1 MGSHVKI
8 KGLAGKDSPS
18 TASGMQTVRVFR
30 SQQDGGLK
38 TEAHGNPPVNASS
51 L

>member
-8 KGLAGKDSPS
+8 KGLARKDSPS
-18 TASGMQTVRVFR
+18 TVSGMQTVHVFR

-38 TEAHGNPPVNASS
+38 AEAHESPLVNASS